1 MSGILALG
9 TYTPQ
14 RVMKNEDFEAYLDTS
29 DEWIV
34 TRTGIR
40 ERRIAAPDEYTSD
53 LAFKAVED
61 LLRRHPGALEGV
73 DGVIVATNTPDALFP
88 DTAALVQ
95 ARFGLNAFAYD
106 LLAGC
111 PGWIYALV
119 QAHALV
125 EAGLARKVLTIGAEA
140 LSKILDWNDRATAVL
155 FGDAGGAAVV
165 GKVREGFGF
174 RSFVLGS
181 DGTGAKELFHA
192 CVAPRLPDGT
202 SMEKRL
208 HMNGREVFKFAVRV
222 MNTATL
228 EAIEKAGLTPEDIK
242 VFVPHQANLRI
253 IDAARE
259 RLGLPWERV
268 VVNVDRYGNT
278 STASIPLALKEAV
291 DEGRIREGDH
301 VLLVSFGAGLT
312 WAAAV
317 LTWGVPDVRRPLS
330 PAKARRS
337 WAWARPSTRPSPPP
351 KRSWTGPRPPFPA
364 SSSSC
369 GRGRR
374 RPSPS
379 RKTNSPPSFAWAT
392 PPTGPFWRR
401 GGRSLPWPPGTP
413 WESGRLTWQRGLW
426 SWRRPSIWC
435 ASGGGTCRRPS
446 LRGRGPWPPS

>member
-9 TYTPQ
+9 AYTPQ

-111 PGWIYALV
+111 PGWIYALA

-125 EAGLARKVLTIGAEA
+125 EAGLARKVLAIGAEALSKILLVEAGLARKVLAIGAEA

-317 LTWGVPDVRRPLS
+317 LTWGG
-330 PAKARRS
+330 A
-337 WAWARPSTRPSPPP
+337 
-351 KRSWTGPRPPFPA
+351 
-364 SSSSC
+364 
-369 GRGRR
+369 
-374 RPSPS
+374 
-379 RKTNSPPSFAWAT
+379 
-392 PPTGPFWRR
+392 
-401 GGRSLPWPPGTP
+401 
-413 WESGRLTWQRGLW
+413 
-426 SWRRPSIWC
+426 
-435 ASGGGTCRRPS
+435 
-446 LRGRGPWPPS
+446 

>member
-9 TYTPQ
+9 AYAPS
-14 RVMKNEDFEAYLDTS
+14 RVMKNEEFEAYLDTS

-40 ERRIAAPDEYTSD
+40 ERRIAAEDEYTSD
-53 LAFKAVED
+53 LAFRAVED
-61 LLRRHPGALEGV
+61 LLARHPGALEGV

-95 ARFGLNAFAYD
+95 ARFGLSAFAYD

-111 PGWIYALV
+111 PGWLYGLA

-125 EAGLARKVLTIGAEA
+125 EAGLARKVLVVGAEA

-155 FGDAGGAAVV
+155 FGDGGGAAVV

-174 RSFVLGS
+174 RSFVLGA
-181 DGTGAKELFHA
+181 DGTGGKELYHA

-202 SMEKRL
+202 SMRNRL
-208 HMNGREVFKFAVRV
+208 YMNGREVFKFAVRV

-228 EAIEKAGLTPEDIK
+228 EAIEKAGLTPEAIK
-242 VFVPHQANLRI
+242 AFIPHQANLRI
-253 IDAARE
+253 IDAARD

-291 DEGRIREGDH
+291 DGGRIQEGDH

-317 LTWGVPDVRRPLS
+317 LTWGG
-330 PAKARRS
+330 A
-337 WAWARPSTRPSPPP
+337 
-351 KRSWTGPRPPFPA
+351 
-364 SSSSC
+364 
-369 GRGRR
+369 
-374 RPSPS
+374 
-379 RKTNSPPSFAWAT
+379 
-392 PPTGPFWRR
+392 
-401 GGRSLPWPPGTP
+401 
-413 WESGRLTWQRGLW
+413 
-426 SWRRPSIWC
+426 
-435 ASGGGTCRRPS
+435 
-446 LRGRGPWPPS
+446 